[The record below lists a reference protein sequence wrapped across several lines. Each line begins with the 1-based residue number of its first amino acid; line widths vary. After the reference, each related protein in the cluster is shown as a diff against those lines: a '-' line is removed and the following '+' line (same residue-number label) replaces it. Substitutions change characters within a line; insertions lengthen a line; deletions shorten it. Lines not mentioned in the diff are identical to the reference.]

1 MSDYNKNNQN
11 GFEKTDESDDAVSAA
26 GSADNGLSENQS
38 SVFSQEDI
46 SAEPSKGQFESE
58 KESLNETVQN
68 GAENS
73 GESEKPYSAFDSVY
87 SEPAEFETGAFS
99 QNNVNAD
106 EPSFGQPAE
115 ENSDLNENNCSY
127 HYANQGPFNSAQ
139 ENSGAADGFN
149 NKTENDAQAQHYSY
163 NQANAYQ
170 SQNGVPGY
178 NGSSQQ
184 PYDFSANAY
193 RQQRP
198 QQPFNFQNGAGG
210 QNGTVPPK
218 KKSSS
223 TGKIAAI
230 AAAVLVVVVAV
241 MVVVFS
247 KVGVGSKNQSSTT
260 MPTQVT
266 NAQGEVSGANSL
278 QYSTTDSSNLEAL
291 SAVQVAE
298 KARDSVVGIMTYSE
312 GQLSGEGS
320 GVVMGVDSTGKYTY
334 IITCAHVISGS
345 GLTYGVG
352 TLDGKKY
359 EAEMVAYDTR
369 TDVGVLKVEATDL
382 KAAEFGDSST
392 LKVGET
398 VYAIGNPG
406 GSEYFGSMTNG
417 IISAIDR
424 SVSGTYTMTCIQ
436 HNAAINPGNSG
447 GALVNSAGQV
457 IGINSSKIAATDYE
471 GMGFAVPMA
480 TVKTVVDALIEYGYV
495 PNRPKL
501 GIQYASVDNY
511 QLYSMV
517 VAIKGL
523 PAGSLV
529 IAKISEDSSLAKT
542 QAQVGDLIIAVN
554 GKKMDSSDV
563 LLDLIDTGAVGD
575 QITLTLCRVNN
586 RNYSTSEFD
595 VTITLVEDKGE
606 KEETTTQ
613 PQLPENNSGSDLEDF
628 FRKYFGQ

>member
-1 MSDYNKNNQN
+1 MSDYNENNKNGLESTDENGEVFSSSPMEQENDPVTGEAKDSSNEYVTVDETSFKKSEEEQN
-11 GFEKTDESDDAVSAA
+11 G
-26 GSADNGLSENQS
+26 
-38 SVFSQEDI
+38 
-46 SAEPSKGQFESE
+46 
-58 KESLNETVQN
+58 
-68 GAENS
+68 
-73 GESEKPYSAFDSVY
+73 
-87 SEPAEFETGAFS
+87 
-99 QNNVNAD
+99 
-106 EPSFGQPAE
+106 
-115 ENSDLNENNCSY
+115 LNENNCSY
-127 HYANQGPFNSAQ
+127 HFANQGSFTPPQ
-139 ENSGAADGFN
+139 ENSGASDNFRREETD
-149 NKTENDAQAQHYSY
+149 KSTQAYSY
-163 NQANAYQ
+163 NQPNSYGTPQGEA
-170 SQNGVPGY
+170 GY
-178 NGSSQQ
+178 NGSGYNGSPQQ
-184 PYDFSANAY
+184 PYDFGANNAY

-198 QQPFNFQNGAGG
+198 QQPYGFQNGVNG
-210 QNGTVPPK
+210 QNSPIPPK
-218 KKSSS
+218 KKKSSA
-223 TGKIAAI
+223 GKIAAI
-230 AAAVLVVVVAV
+230 AASVFVVVIAVAV
-241 MVVVFS
+241 VLLS
-247 KVGVGSKNQSSTT
+247 KFGLGSKSQVSTT
-260 MPTQVT
+260 APAQVT
-266 NAQGEVSGANSL
+266 NAQGEVSGANHL

-298 KARDSVVGIMTYSE
+298 KARDSVVGVMTYE
-312 GQLSGEGS
+312 GGQLSGEGS

-345 GLTYGVG
+345 GLTYGIG

-359 EAEMVAYDTR
+359 EAELVAYDTR
-369 TDVGVLKVEATDL
+369 TDIGVLKVQATDL

-417 IISAIDR
+417 IVSAIDR

-471 GMGFAVPMA
+471 GMGFAIPMT
-480 TVKTVVDALIEYGYV
+480 TVKTVVDALIENGYV

-529 IAKISEDSSLAKT
+529 IAKISPDSSLANT

-595 VTITLVEDKGE
+595 VTITLVEDKGTE
-606 KEETTTQ
+606 EEETTQ
-613 PQLPENNSGSDLEDF
+613 AQLPENGGSDLEDF
-628 FRKYFGQ
+628 FKRYFGQ